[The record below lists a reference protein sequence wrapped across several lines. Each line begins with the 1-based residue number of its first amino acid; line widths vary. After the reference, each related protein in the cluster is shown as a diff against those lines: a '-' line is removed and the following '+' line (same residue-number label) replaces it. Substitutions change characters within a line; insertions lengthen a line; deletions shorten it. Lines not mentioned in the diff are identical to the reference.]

1 MFHGSE
7 VSKLGAT
14 DTIVGLMPAWQFQAK
29 RISVPDGSRL
39 YLYSDGAYEVTTPQ
53 GRMLQLEDLQAIIS
67 RVSKTDGPQTAEIL
81 RIIREKHGKMELQD
95 DLSLLE
101 VTFGE

>member
-1 MFHGSE
+1 
-7 VSKLGAT
+7 
-14 DTIVGLMPAWQFQAK
+14 
-29 RISVPDGSRL
+29 
-39 YLYSDGAYEVTTPQ
+39 
-53 GRMLQLEDLQAIIS
+53 MLQLEDLQAIIS